1 MIALTGLVACG
12 DSADE
17 AVDRAR
23 SQANDA
29 LDQAGLSDDLDRA
42 QARVD
47 DLVADAEDRTGAELA
62 AARRRAQKAVRDA
75 RARVEREIDEAKAS
89 GESPQ
94 EIRDL
99 RRQATGAAGRPARAH
114 RRGLPPVSKVR
125 EAIDGRLEAF
135 LMEQPV
141 FFVGTAPAGGEGHVN
156 VSPKG
161 LAGSFTV
168 LGPHTVA
175 YLDLTGSGA
184 ETIAHLRDDGRIC
197 LMFCAF
203 TGPPKIVRL
212 HGRAPWCC
220 RGRRASRRSPRRFA
234 ERPGVRS
241 VIRVDVDR
249 VSDSCGFG
257 VPLMSLEGDRASS

>member
-1 MIALTGLVACG
+1 M
-12 DSADE
+12 
-17 AVDRAR
+17 
-23 SQANDA
+23 
-29 LDQAGLSDDLDRA
+29 
-42 QARVD
+42 
-47 DLVADAEDRTGAELA
+47 
-62 AARRRAQKAVRDA
+62 
-75 RARVEREIDEAKAS
+75 
-89 GESPQ
+89 
-94 EIRDL
+94 
-99 RRQATGAAGRPARAH
+99 
-114 RRGLPPVSKVR
+114 SKVL

-168 LGPHTVA
+168 LGPHHVA

-212 HGRAPWCC
+212 HGRGA
-220 RGRRASRRSPRRFA
+220 RRSGRRSPRSPPPPAAPR
-234 ERPGVRS
+234 RPGVRS
-241 VIRVDVDR
+241 VIRVDLDR

-257 VPLMSLEGDRASS
+257 VPLMSLEGDRAQLVRWAATKGPDGLDEYHRTRNGRSIDGLPALEGAET